1 MKYLNI
7 WEIFWHSTKSIR
19 HVEKFIFQN
28 RSIYLK
34 LLQAH
39 YPHQAPNCY
48 KPITSTLLQTVTSP
62 LPRPNSKLFQAH
74 YPQPSPKLLQAHYPH
89 QAPNFDKPITL
100 AKPQTV
106 TSHLLPPRPKLL
118 KSITKPCPILFEAH
132 YNTGTNRYPAN
143 SHATISSLSNKAQSC
158 NISYSRIIKLLGCP
172 NSIFAW
178 PLSRDICVAF

>member
-62 LPRPNSKLFQAH
+62 LPRPNSKLLQANYVH
-74 YPQPSPKLLQAHYPH
+74 LTPNCYKPITLNQAPNCYKPITLNQAPNCYKPITPTKPQTLTSPLPSPSPKLLQAIYSH
-89 QAPNFDKPITL
+89 QGPN
-100 AKPQTV
+100 
-106 TSHLLPPRPKLL
+106 
-118 KSITKPCPILFEAH
+118 C
-132 YNTGTNRYPAN
+132 
-143 SHATISSLSNKAQSC
+143 
-158 NISYSRIIKLLGCP
+158 
-172 NSIFAW
+172 
-178 PLSRDICVAF
+178 